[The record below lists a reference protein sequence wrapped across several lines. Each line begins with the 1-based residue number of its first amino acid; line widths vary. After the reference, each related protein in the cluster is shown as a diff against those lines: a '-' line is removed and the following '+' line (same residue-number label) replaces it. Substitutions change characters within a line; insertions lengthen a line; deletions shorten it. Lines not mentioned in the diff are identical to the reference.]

1 MNTSKSN
8 QLIIL
13 KIFKPVFLSLI
24 DPLKYMSL
32 SERAKNL
39 EIKFIRLMFS
49 SSLIRNQSFQTRDER
64 YTIDINDIYKCLTPV
79 V

>member
-1 MNTSKSN
+1 
-8 QLIIL
+8 
-13 KIFKPVFLSLI
+13 
-24 DPLKYMSL
+24 MSL